1 MNDSYNPVH
10 NILEFFKVLV
20 QVIFTKS
27 KTELDFSYGQ
37 LHIRFASR
45 VVKQLKT
52 TEILGKS

>member
-1 MNDSYNPVH
+1 MNDSYNHVY

-27 KTELDFSYGQ
+27 KTELDLSYGK

-45 VVKQLKT
+45 VAKQLKT